1 MGTSA
6 VDEVLVSAVRA
17 MAEAS
22 EAYKEVLGANAE
34 RLREFARRLEA
45 GEDVVAI
52 TRAVPGAPSRS
63 GAKDASQVLNEAR
76 LQFRARF
83 VNACT
88 EGGMSRKELAA
99 NMGMSPQIISR
110 YLAAGHSQE

>member
-45 GEDVVAI
+45 GEDVVDI

-63 GAKDASQVLNEAR
+63 DAKLLNEAR
-76 LQFRARF
+76 FQFRARF